1 MVAKR
6 AGRPWSGAR
15 WSSWGRRLR
24 RTIRCGTGGTR
35 GGRCSCT
42 IWGGRSRRRGRCTGG
57 GGEVFSTI
65 PGVGG
70 YSVVRQ
76 VYEVE
81 VVAGGV
87 EPAAVRSAAV
97 IRALAR
103 RGQVRV
109 VGTGQMV
116 LAVVVPAG
124 STLEHD
130 PAGRRLRPAWY
141 RGWRCGTGGLG
152 RRGRRRRTRGGGG
165 EAGGVA
171 DAGAGG
177 GGATRICVRCGRGS
191 GGGGRIGT
199 RSGRWRTGGRG
210 GWRCGGGGRCGR
222 VR

>member
-1 MVAKR
+1 MVQG
-6 AGRPWSGAR
+6 AGGAAVR
-15 WSSWGRRLR
+15 FGAD
-24 RTIRCGTGGTR
+24 GAAGGDVVP
-35 GGRCSCT
+35 GA
-42 IWGGRSRRRGRCTGG
+42 

-141 RGWRCGTGGLG
+141 RGMAVWYWGFGPARAAAQDAGGAG
-152 RRGRRRRTRGGGG
+152 RRG
-165 EAGGVA
+165 
-171 DAGAGG
+171 
-177 GGATRICVRCGRGS
+177 CC
-191 GGGGRIGT
+191 
-199 RSGRWRTGGRG
+199 
-210 GWRCGGGGRCGR
+210 
-222 VR
+222 